1 MGILSYGYKARNAGK
16 AIKSVPIAKNLTKKR
31 TDICRAPALKELQ
44 SYKDF
49 DKKLTGGANVNKYK
63 KITSDHIKNVSA
75 INTKYEKKMKDIKAA
90 RKRDE
95 KKVIGAG
102 AATAVGATV
111 AHGAAKKKFP
121 KYKEF
126 AESDIA
132 IEDGKLKLKKKKEK

>member
-31 TDICRAPALKELQ
+31 KDTDEALKSLQ
-44 SYKDF
+44 GYKNF

-63 KITSDHIKNVSA
+63 KITSDHVKNVHA
-75 INTKYEKKMKDIKAA
+75 INTKYEKKAKDIKAA

-95 KKVIGAG
+95 KKVIGTAG
-102 AATAVGATV
+102 AVAAGATV

-126 AESDIA
+126 AESDIT
-132 IEDGKLKLKKKKEK
+132 IKDGKLKLKKKGE

>member
-31 TDICRAPALKELQ
+31 KDTDEALKSLQ

-49 DKKLTGGANVNKYK
+49 DKKLTGGTNVNKYK
-63 KITSDHIKNVSA
+63 KITSDHIKNVHA
-75 INTKYEKKMKDIKAA
+75 INTKYEKKAKDIKAA
-90 RKRDE
+90 KKRDE

-102 AATAVGATV
+102 AATAAGATV

-121 KYKEF
+121 KYKKF
-126 AESDIA
+126 AESDIV
-132 IEDGKLKLKKKKEK
+132 IKDGKLKLENKKER

>member
-31 TDICRAPALKELQ
+31 ADTDEALKSLQ

-49 DKKLTGGANVNKYK
+49 DKKLTWGKNLNKYK

>member
-31 TDICRAPALKELQ
+31 ADTDKALKELQ

-49 DKKLTGGANVNKYK
+49 DKKLTGGENINKYK
-63 KITSDHIKNVSA
+63 KITGQHIKNIHG
-75 INTKYEKKMKDIKAA
+75 INTKYEKRMKDIKAA

-121 KYKEF
+121 KYKKVM
-126 AESDIA
+126 ESDIV
-132 IEDGKLKLKKKKEK
+132 IKDGKLKLKNKKEK

>member
-31 TDICRAPALKELQ
+31 ADTDKALKELQ
-44 SYKDF
+44 GYKDL
-49 DKKLTGGANVNKYK
+49 DTKLTGGKNVDKYK
-63 KITSDHIKNVSA
+63 KITSQHIKNVHG
-75 INTKYEKKMKDIKAA
+75 INTKYEKRMKDIKAA

-102 AATAVGATV
+102 ATVAVGATG
-111 AHGAAKKKFP
+111 AHGVAKKKFP

-132 IEDGKLKLKKKKEK
+132 IEDGKLKLKKKKKK

>member
-31 TDICRAPALKELQ
+31 ADTDKALKELQ

-49 DKKLTGGANVNKYK
+49 DKSLSGGKNINKYK
-63 KITSDHIKNVSA
+63 KITSKHIKNVSA
-75 INTKYEKKMKDIKAA
+75 INQKYEKRMKDIKAA

-95 KKVIGAG
+95 KKVIGTAG
-102 AATAVGATV
+102 AVAAGATV
-111 AHGAAKKKFP
+111 GHGAAKKKFP

-126 AESDIA
+126 VEQDIA

>member
-16 AIKSVPIAKNLTKKR
+16 AIKSVGVAKNLTKKR
-31 TDICRAPALKELQ
+31 KDTDAALDALQ
-44 SYKDF
+44 GYKDF

-63 KITSDHIKNVSA
+63 KITSDHIKNVHA
-75 INTKYEKKMKDIKAA
+75 INTKYEKKAKDIKAA

-126 AESDIA
+126 AESDIT
-132 IEDGKLKLKKKKEK
+132 IKDGKLKLKKKEK

>member
-31 TDICRAPALKELQ
+31 KDTDEALKSLQ

-49 DKKLTGGANVNKYK
+49 DKKLTGGKNVNKYK
-63 KITSDHIKNVSA
+63 KITSTHIKNVSA
-75 INTKYEKKMKDIKAA
+75 INQKYEKKMKDIKAA

-95 KKVIGAG
+95 KKAIGTLG
-102 AATAVGATV
+102 AVAVGATV
-111 AHGAAKKKFP
+111 ASGAAKKKFP

-126 AESDIA
+126 VESDIT